1 MLKTEKCK
9 IQHTNFLVNHVT
21 NMNLSL
27 HLTLHL
33 ALELECLLANNSFI
47 NYVGYYL
54 QINVQQYLHF
64 SIYSAITI
72 LFTILLN
79 ELRDAAK
86 LSCTIALL

>member
-27 HLTLHL
+27 HL

-47 NYVGYYL
+47 KCVGYYL